1 MTKKLI
7 AIVMV
12 AVVAVAGC
20 AQKRGAE
27 PTAAEAGQTA
37 ALPTPAELATMPAA
51 EREQLKTR
59 LMNEAA
65 GKPDTAV
72 DETMDMTRKPILY
85 AAGSFSGADAAHTG
99 SGTAKVYRLPDSSH
113 IVRLEDFQVTNGPAL
128 IVALAAH
135 PDPLE
140 SEDVEKGYIN
150 IGNLKAN
157 TGNQNYKIPAEFDVL
172 SFGSIVIWCETFGV
186 MFSAAPLKLF

>member
-1 MTKKLI
+1 MTRTPI
-7 AIVMV
+7 AFVMLAVLTV
-12 AVVAVAGC
+12 AAC
-20 AQKRGAE
+20 AEKQGVE
-27 PTAAEAGQTA
+27 PIGSETPQTA

-51 EREQLKTR
+51 QRERLKTR

-99 SGTAKVYRLPDSSH
+99 SGIAKVYQMPDSSY
-113 IVRLEDFQVTNGPAL
+113 IVRLEDFRVTNGPAL

-150 IGNLKAN
+150 IGDLKGN
-157 TGNQNYKIPAEFDVL
+157 TGDQNYEVPAEFDLL
-172 SFGSIVIWCETFGV
+172 SFGSVVIWCETFGV
-186 MFSAAPLKLF
+186 MFSAAPLKLL